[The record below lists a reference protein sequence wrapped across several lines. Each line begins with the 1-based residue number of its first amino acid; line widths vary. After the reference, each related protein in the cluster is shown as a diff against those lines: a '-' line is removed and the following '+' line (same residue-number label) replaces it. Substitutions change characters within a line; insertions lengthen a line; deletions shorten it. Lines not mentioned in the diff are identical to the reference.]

1 MASPSEPCGSALKRK
16 LAESSGL
23 RDSKIPRVGVEH
35 GPSSRSSV
43 CSCHCCRMQPNLTET
58 CFNYLNS
65 GLPRRVMFYNR
76 GDWSDFPEPVKQSL
90 IEGFRDDKSCVMV
103 MVNGQSLLVDFVS
116 MVLVNLRTRKQ
127 CSVAWIDDSDKCFFP
142 SLFFD
147 DMGEEFP
154 ELGSGIR
161 NSSFHRPMLA
171 RALCPPAE
179 VVKRVVMENAA
190 SVSQQP
196 LTAETLR
203 LKIEN
208 VERDSES
215 FLFVQNLF
223 LSGMGP
229 FAIPQNILQIHRYA
243 PKDLP
248 TQIRCEAFERQIRST
263 RVQRGDANVRYG
275 WFGSKKIEI
284 AEILIRGF
292 GMGGKPTE
300 GVLGTGVYLTPD
312 NRAFASV
319 NLCDVDEK
327 GVQCMLLCR
336 AILGNMERVQPGS
349 RQCFP
354 SSRDNDSGVDDC
366 LSPTCHVLWS
376 THLGSYIHPEY
387 VVSFKLSPNIR
398 EYLFGLKDVRFQV
411 AATKVVQDFSSLH
424 PIRCEPTRGPTSPWI
439 PFTVL
444 FAEIQNHVSPL
455 AKELLL
461 RHYEELKSKAITRE
475 ELVKKMKAIVGEQL
489 LMCTL
494 TRLQRSPSSW
504 YNNSTAQEKPVGPD
518 IPTSE
523 ANGSATMTMEPN
535 ESCALN
541 MVPTDGVAPNMAP
554 TDAAAVNKENDD
566 FAAPNM
572 EPVDSVNLN
581 VEPNYFAA
589 PDMAPTDFAA
599 VNMETNHFAANMA
612 PASSAVP
619 NMERTN
625 FSAPNMEPDDS
636 ASPDRA
642 PPYSAMLNIVGNNF
656 ASPNKMAT
664 DSAAEKIVATDSA
677 SPNMVATDFA
687 ASKMLRTD
695 SAAQK
700 RVPNEFASL
709 KVAPNEFASPEIGPN
724 NSNAPRI
731 ALPESAAVPN
741 DTAMPCMTPNSS
753 AATIM
758 EPTEIVTPGLEP
770 KDSALPRMGPN
781 DTKTQSIVQ
790 TSES

>member
-1 MASPSEPCGSALKRK
+1 MALPIEPCGSALKRK
-16 LAESSGL
+16 QAESSGL
-23 RDSKIPRVGVEH
+23 RDGKTPRVSVEH

-43 CSCHCCRMQPNLTET
+43 CNCHCCRVQPNLAET

-65 GLPRRVMFYNR
+65 GLPRRIMFYNC

-90 IEGFRDDKSCVMV
+90 IEGFKDDKSSVMV
-103 MVNGQSLLVDFVS
+103 MVNGQHLLVDFVS

-147 DMGEEFP
+147 DVAEEFS
-154 ELGSGIR
+154 ELGSGIM
-161 NSSFHRPMLA
+161 NSSFQRPVLV

-179 VVKRVVMENAA
+179 VVKRVVMENAT
-190 SVSQQP
+190 SVSQP
-196 LTAETLR
+196 LTAESLR
-203 LKIEN
+203 SKIEN

-223 LSGMGP
+223 LLGMGP
-229 FAIPQNILQIHRYA
+229 FATPQNILQIHRYA

-248 TQIRCEAFERQIRST
+248 SQIRCEAFERQIRST
-263 RVQRGDANVRYG
+263 RAQRGDANVRYG
-275 WFGSKKIEI
+275 WFGSKKIDI
-284 AEILIRGF
+284 AGILIHGF
-292 GMGGKPTE
+292 GMVGKPTE

-336 AILGNMERVQPGS
+336 AILGNMEQVRPGS

-354 SSRDNDSGVDDC
+354 SSGNSDSGVDDC
-366 LSPTCHVLWS
+366 LSPTCHVVWS
-376 THLGSYIHPEY
+376 SHLGNYIHPEY
-387 VVSFKLSPNIR
+387 VVSFKLSSHIR
-398 EYLFGLKDVRFQV
+398 EYLFGLKDVRFHV
-411 AATKVVQDFSSLH
+411 GATKVVQDFSSLH
-424 PIRCEPTRGPTSPWI
+424 PVRCEPTRGPTSPWM

-461 RHYEELKSKAITRE
+461 RHYEELKNKAITRE

-489 LMCTL
+489 LMSTL

-504 YNNSTAQEKPVGPD
+504 YNNSTAKEKPIDPD
-518 IPTSE
+518 EPTSE

-541 MVPTDGVAPNMAP
+541 MVAIDG
-554 TDAAAVNKENDD
+554 AAS
-566 FAAPNM
+566 NM
-572 EPVDSVNLN
+572 EPIDRVNLYM
-581 VEPNYFAA
+581 EPHYSTA

-599 VNMETNHFAANMA
+599 VSMEANHFAANMA
-612 PASSAVP
+612 PNSFAEP
-619 NMERTN
+619 NMESTN
-625 FSAPNMEPDDS
+625 FSAPKMEPGDS
-636 ASPDRA
+636 TASGTA
-642 PPYSAMLNIVGNNF
+642 PPVSAPLQIVGNDSD
-656 ASPNKMAT
+656 SPNKMET
-664 DSAAEKIVATDSA
+664 DSAAEKMVATDSA
-677 SPNMVATDFA
+677 APKMVATDFA
-687 ASKMLRTD
+687 ASKMILTG
-695 SAAQK
+695 SAALK
-700 RVPNEFASL
+700 MVPNDFALLKMVPNES
-709 KVAPNEFASPEIGPN
+709 ASPEIGPN
-724 NSNAPRI
+724 NSDAPRI
-731 ALPESAAVPN
+731 ALPESAAMPN
-741 DTAMPCMTPNSS
+741 DAAMPCMTPNNS

-758 EPTEIVTPGLEP
+758 EPAEVVTACLEP
-770 KDSALPRMGPN
+770 EDSALPRMGPN
-781 DTKTQSIVQ
+781 DTKTRSIVQ